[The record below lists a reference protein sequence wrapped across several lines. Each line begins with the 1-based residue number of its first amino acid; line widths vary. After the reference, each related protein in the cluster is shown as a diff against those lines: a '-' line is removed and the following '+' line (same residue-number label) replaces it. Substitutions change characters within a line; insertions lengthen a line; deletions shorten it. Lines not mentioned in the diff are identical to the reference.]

1 MAKTVDEVL
10 QYFKTISPNEA
21 TKGKLFERLMLRW
34 LRTDPRYHDLFA
46 KVWLWSDFPSKT
58 DFGSGG
64 DTGIDIVAKTVEG
77 DYWAVQCK
85 FYAPGTTISKGD
97 VDSFLA
103 TSGRSFYDREVPQV
117 ALETP
122 GTASPAAEDIGRITA
137 FSRRLWI
144 ATTDN
149 WNSNAEEAIRNQN
162 PPLSRVSLSDLRS
175 SAVDWEKLLNGSE
188 GKDALGEGKQLRKHQ
203 SDAIAA
209 ALEYYKTHDRGKL
222 IMACGTGKTFTSLRL
237 AETMLEGRGL
247 VLFMV
252 PSIALLGQSLNDW
265 CADAAKPIRAV
276 CICSDEKVSRKNSRG
291 GGKRASVGA
300 DEDDSAGSIEDLAL
314 PASTNAVSI
323 AKQIKNYRNHD
334 GLVVVFSTYQ
344 SIEAVAEAQRKILYE
359 TGGEFGEFGL
369 IVCDEAHRTTG
380 ARLSE
385 ADESNFTKIHDNGFI
400 RGTRRLYM
408 TATPRLYGE
417 SAKIKASQKDCV
429 LCSMDDEAIYGKEF
443 FRVNFSYAVQNGIL
457 TDYKVLVLTV
467 SEEMLPEE
475 ILKRVRSG
483 EAKEVNYDDASRMI
497 GVINA
502 LSKRI
507 LGDKGQTW
515 ENDPRLMRRAM
526 AFTRKIGS
534 VGEPGSSKNI
544 AAALPLISEIYTDSL
559 TEEDKTKVVHIA
571 ARHVDGS
578 MGAMQRSAA
587 LTWIEEEGEDPQEC
601 RVITNVR
608 CLSEGVDVP
617 ALDAVLFLSAKNSQV
632 DVVQS
637 VGRVMRSFHRGLPDE
652 KKYGY
657 IVIPVVVPE
666 GTRPEDALEDNE
678 TFSNVWQILN
688 ALRAH
693 DDHFNAHVN
702 TIALN
707 KNKGTKVT
715 VGVPGLGGSGI
726 GGSAVEV
733 DNEEVGRQLIM
744 RFGEQTQ
751 EAIFARLVEKCG
763 DRQYWENWAGKVGEI
778 ARKYIERISR
788 IVSEEGSEGRKYFD
802 EFVKTLQRNL
812 NSGVTPDQCIEMLA
826 QHLITR
832 PVFDALFSG
841 YKFVENNSISSSMQ
855 FMVDILREQAVDQ
868 GGEELQSFFDSVR
881 VNVGKIDNLEGKQT
895 VIKNLYEQF
904 FKKAFPQTVETLG
917 VVYTPVECVDF
928 IIRSVDEILR
938 SDFGTSLSGEN
949 VHILDP
955 FVGTGTFITR
965 LLQSG
970 VIRRED
976 MARKYTREIHCNE
989 IVLLAYYI
997 ADVNIESVFQE
1008 CCPQE
1013 EYLPYN
1019 GICLTDTFQ
1028 LGEDGGEDKIF
1039 KAFFKENSE
1048 EVERQRGTPI
1058 RVIIGNPPYSVGQG
1072 SANDNAQNQHY
1083 PRLEARI
1090 ADTYAAHSKVS
1101 NKNSLYD
1108 SYIKAFRWAGDRIS
1122 PPGGSEEGDKM
1133 KHDDG
1138 GGIVAF
1144 ISNGAWIDGN
1154 AQDGMRACLE
1164 KEFDKIYVFNL
1175 RGNQRTSGELSR
1187 REGGKIFGSGSRT
1200 PIAIT
1205 FLVKY
1210 PHGGSSDQGCEIWY
1224 HDIGDYLSRREK
1236 LDIVKDFGSIASVPW
1251 VRITPN
1257 SKGDWINQRGG
1268 NFDSLILLGDKKDTE
1283 NSKTVFE
1290 PYYSRGLATTRD
1302 AFCYN
1307 SSLAVVQ
1314 EEAKVQIDFYNSE
1327 RERTHALAAEEGRRH
1342 GGGRGGEES
1351 GGQTSAGVS
1360 LSVSNLVARDST
1372 KLSWSRAVLWDVE
1385 KGKEYNLQDCE
1396 WREALYR
1403 PFFRQHLLYYKPLNE
1418 MVYQLPRLFPT
1429 AGHENLLI
1437 CVCGIGVTKEFSCI
1451 ITDTLP
1457 DLELIGKS
1465 QCFPLWW
1472 YEEREEETAEPG
1484 LFDALEGGAESTG
1497 EPRSLAETDIPTKR
1511 SWKRHDGITDWFL
1524 AEVRGHYVGENSI
1537 TKEDIFYYVYGLL
1550 HSPQYRETFANDLR
1564 KSLPRIP
1571 IVDSFEDFLSFSRA
1585 GRALAALHLGFDRFP
1600 SSAAST
1606 SPHQAKASLKGAASL
1621 LADGCPSASSAAHIE
1636 DRLLSEC
1643 GVRVKR
1649 AGSWPDESLL
1659 TEEELLKWYRVD
1671 DRMRFGKTQAT
1682 PEGDG
1687 SKGAKMPSPS
1697 KDDKSRIIFSPRL
1710 SVENIPAEAYDYVL
1724 NGKSAIEWLM
1734 ERFAVTMDKKTG
1746 IRNDANDWAREHD
1759 NPRYILDV
1767 LLGVISLSLKTR
1779 QIVSSLPSLSL

>member
-1 MAKTVDEVL
+1 
-10 QYFKTISPNEA
+10 
-21 TKGKLFERLMLRW
+21 MLRW

-46 KVWLWSDFPSKT
+46 KVWLWSDFPSKK

-122 GTASPAAEDIGRITA
+122 GTASPAAEEGQVGIGRITA

-237 AETMLEGRGL
+237 AEAMLEGKGL

-265 CADAAKPIRAV
+265 FADAARPIRAV

-291 GGKRASVGA
+291 GSRRASVGA
-300 DEDDSAGSIEDLAL
+300 DEDDSAGAIEDLAL

-323 AKQIKNYRNHD
+323 AKQLMNYRNHD

-344 SIEAVAEAQRKILYE
+344 SIEAVAEAQRKLLHE

-400 RGTRRLYM
+400 KGTHRLYM

-778 ARKYIERISR
+778 AKKYIERISR

-881 VNVGKIDNLEGKQT
+881 LNVGKIDNLEGKQT

-928 IIRSVDEILR
+928 IIHSVDEILR

-1008 CCPQE
+1008 CCPQK

-1028 LGEDGGEDKIF
+1028 LGEDGAEDKIF

-1048 EVERQRGTPI
+1048 EVERQRGIPI

-1164 KEFDKIYVFNL
+1164 REFDKIYVFNL
-1175 RGNQRTSGELSR
+1175 RGNARTSGELRR
-1187 REGGKIFGSGSRT
+1187 REKDNVFGEGTRT
-1200 PIAIT
+1200 PITIT

-1283 NSKTVFE
+1283 KSKTVFE
-1290 PYYSRGLATTRD
+1290 PYYSRGLETARD
-1302 AFCYN
+1302 NFCYN
-1307 SSLAVVQ
+1307 SSLALVQ
-1314 EEAKVQIDFYNSE
+1314 ELARRQIDFYNEQCKKISPLLSGVTSTN
-1327 RERTHALAAEEGRRH
+1327 RESYAR
-1342 GGGRGGEES
+1342 
-1351 GGQTSAGVS
+1351 
-1360 LSVSNLVARDST
+1360 NLVEISDSEM
-1372 KLSWSRAVLWDVE
+1372 SWSSSVLQDI
-1385 KGKEYNLQDCE
+1385 GRDKEYNAALCE
-1396 WREALYR
+1396 YRVGLYR
-1403 PFFRQHLLYYKPLNE
+1403 PFFRQNVLYYEPLNHRQN
-1418 MVYQLPRLFPT
+1418 QLPRLFPT

-1437 CVCGIGVTKEFSCI
+1437 CMSSIGDKNDYSCLI
-1451 ITDTLP
+1451 IDCIP
-1457 DLELIGKS
+1457 DLHCIATT

-1472 YEEREEETAEPG
+1472 YEERGEETAEPG
-1484 LFDALEGGAESTG
+1484 LFDVLEGGTESAG
-1497 EPRSLAETDIPTKR
+1497 DPRPLAEADIPTRR
-1511 SWKRHDGITDWFL
+1511 SWIRHDGITDWFL
-1524 AEVRGHYVGENSI
+1524 AEVRGHYVGGNSI
-1537 TKEDIFYYVYGLL
+1537 TREDIFYYVYGLL
-1550 HSPQYRETFANDLR
+1550 HSPQYRQTFANDLR

-1571 IVDSFEDFLSFSRA
+1571 IVDSFEDFFSFSRA
-1585 GRALAALHLGFDRFP
+1585 GRALATLHLGFDRFP
-1600 SSAAST
+1600 SSAGDAN
-1606 SPHQAKASLKGAASL
+1606 
-1621 LADGCPSASSAAHIE
+1621 IE

-1671 DRMRFGKTQAT
+1671 DKMRFGKVQLA
-1682 PEGDG
+1682 PEGSDP
-1687 SKGAKMPSPS
+1687 KGGKTPSPS

-1734 ERFAVTMDKKTG
+1734 ERFAVTVDKKTG
-1746 IRNDANDWAREHD
+1746 IRNDANDWAREHG

-1779 QIVSSLPSLSL
+1779 QIVSTLPALSI